1 MRREGEGK
9 EGGEIDSKR
18 GGQSGKEERSVK
30 ERGRERDRGG
40 EREREWQRWRG
51 RERACVIA
59 RRAHVEVRVRGESGS
74 GNWVFSYDRAAKMFQ
89 LFC

>member
-40 EREREWQRWRG
+40 ERERESRALAESSCGENALLCGENSSRAGGRGETERRG
-51 RERACVIA
+51 RFAA
-59 RRAHVEVRVRGESGS
+59 R
-74 GNWVFSYDRAAKMFQ
+74 
-89 LFC
+89 